1 MRKTLVSIWLVLGAV
16 GASPVLAQT
25 AGVVQFVAG
34 DVKVV
39 SKAGAE
45 REARKGV
52 PVNVG
57 DTLLTPAGAL
67 AQLKMADG
75 AIVVVQPESRLTVAD
90 FHYDGVEDGTEK
102 VLYRLDHGGF
112 RAITGAIGH
121 THKKNYVI
129 ETPIAHMGVR
139 GTDHETYYFPA
150 TGLANPDGAKPG
162 AYNKVNT
169 GKTFIRTDRG
179 EVEVEPNQVGFVAS
193 AGDVPTILPGVPGFF
208 NRSIAPRS
216 ARPSVNPAPDGAR
229 VAASKVPQD
238 VEASDGQSLVK
249 PRGKPIAQGE
259 GNGVLSGFSIKGGMG
274 VNAATFGRSG
284 NGMMIKAGGAEFE
297 RVDGAKLSDGNTVD
311 WGTWRGGSP
320 SVNGQVVAG
329 GVNAISSTGP
339 TTNLAALSPTVVT
352 ATYDKI
358 VGTPAVTNS
367 LGQTGTIDGLK
378 VNVNFSTQQITNYS
392 LQASAVGKWDVNG
405 AGSIAAFTGTS
416 GIALNGTCS
425 GCLGGSMG
433 TASGTANG
441 AFVGPQAEGLM
452 TSFGLTS
459 AGKSI
464 SGAAYLTPT
473 P

>member
-1 MRKTLVSIWLVLGAV
+1 MRKTVVLFGLILGAV
-16 GASPVLAQT
+16 GAGPALAQT

-39 SKAGAE
+39 SKTGTE

-67 AQLKMADG
+67 AQLKMGDG

-121 THKKNYVI
+121 THKNNYVI

-150 TGLANPDGAKPG
+150 TGAANPDGAKPG

-193 AGDVPTILPGVPGFF
+193 AGEVPTILPGVPGFF

-216 ARPSVNPAPDGAR
+216 ARPSVNPAPDGAK
-229 VAASKVPQD
+229 VALSKVPQD

-249 PRGKPIAQGE
+249 PRGKPIMQGE
-259 GNGVLSGFSIKGGMG
+259 GNGVLTGFSIKNGMG
-274 VNAATFGRSG
+274 ENAATFGRSG
-284 NGMMIKAGGAEFE
+284 NGMMLKESGAEFE
-297 RVDGAKLSDGNTVD
+297 KVDGATLSDGNTIN
-311 WGTWRGGSP
+311 WGTWQGGTP

-329 GVNAISSTGP
+329 GVNQISSTGP
-339 TTNLAALSPTVVT
+339 KTDLAALSPSLVT
-352 ATYDKI
+352 ATYKLS
-358 VGTPAVTNS
+358 GTPAVTNS
-367 LGQTGTIDGLK
+367 LGQTGSIQNLNVD
-378 VNVNFSTQQITNYS
+378 VNFSTQQVTNYN
-392 LQASAVGKWDVNG
+392 LQASGIGQWNVNG
-405 AGSIAAFTGTS
+405 SGSIAAFTGTS

-425 GCLGGSMG
+425 NCSSGSMG
-433 TASGTANG
+433 TANGTANG
-441 AFVGPQAEGLM
+441 SFVGPQAEGLM
-452 TSFGLTS
+452 TSFGLS
-459 AGKSI
+459 SSGKSI
-464 SGAAYLTPT
+464 SGAAYLAR
-473 P
+473 